1 MYCLRGMKEFEPDCL
16 LSSSERVAEGEEE
29 EEEEEEEGEEDTEVI
44 EVIEAI
50 VNEEKLVARSEAND
64 SLLID
69 FLRDG
74 IV

>member
-1 MYCLRGMKEFEPDCL
+1 MNEFEPDCL
-16 LSSSERVAEGEEE
+16 LSSSESVAEGEDDEE
-29 EEEEEEEGEEDTEVI
+29 EFEEEDT

-64 SLLID
+64 SLLLD

-74 IV
+74 IVEWVIV